1 MVRRIA
7 PFLTSPLL
15 RSRIFS
21 NVATKVRIDPSCIG
35 TVRVGFVRAH
45 YNNTNNGGINRTF
58 DDIQYAADYSSNNN
72 SIMMYPTPSSTI
84 IVVAESR
91 LYHEL
96 YNPSGI
102 IALLS
107 STTRSFDIGATMRG
121 IVTVMKMQLL
131 KSLSRYIHDRF

>member
-1 MVRRIA
+1 MVRRA

-15 RSRIFS
+15 RSKIFS
-21 NVATKVRIDPSCIG
+21 NVATKVRMDPSFIG

-45 YNNTNNGGINRTF
+45 NNTNNGGTNQTF
-58 DDIQYAADYSSNNN
+58 DDIQYAADYSSINS
-72 SIMMYPTPSSTI
+72 SIMMYPTPSSTT

-107 STTRSFDIGATMRG
+107 STTRSFDIGATMMG